1 MGDGKAIQK
10 TEGGRRKDPA
20 HDPRITNHD
29 SRFMLLAAA
38 LAAFFLAGGALQAQA
53 GSAPDYKAVPK
64 LQEIKDRPAAPDFTL
79 PDPGGRKVSIKDF
92 RGKVVFLNFWA
103 SWCESCKDEMPSME
117 RLYQEFKGKGLEV
130 VALNVKDK
138 RQDALAFVRKL
149 KLTYPVL
156 MDPEGEV
163 GLLYGAFGLP
173 VTYLIDRKGIVLARL
188 WGPADWY
195 SPGARKLI
203 GALVE
208 QK

>member
-1 MGDGKAIQK
+1 MTGS
-10 TEGGRRKDPA
+10 
-20 HDPRITNHD
+20 
-29 SRFMLLAAA
+29 SRFRLFSCGQLLLAVV
-38 LAAFFLAGGALQAQA
+38 LFPAGGALQAQA
-53 GSAPDYKAVPK
+53 GSAPDFNAVPK
-64 LQEIKDRPAAPDFTL
+64 LQELKDRPAAPDFTL
-79 PDPGGRKVSIKDF
+79 PDPGGRKVSLKDF

-103 SWCESCKDEMPSME
+103 SWCESCRDEMPSME

-138 RQDALAFVRKL
+138 RQDALAFVKKL

-156 MDPEGEV
+156 MDPDGEV

-188 WGPADWY
+188 WGPADWN